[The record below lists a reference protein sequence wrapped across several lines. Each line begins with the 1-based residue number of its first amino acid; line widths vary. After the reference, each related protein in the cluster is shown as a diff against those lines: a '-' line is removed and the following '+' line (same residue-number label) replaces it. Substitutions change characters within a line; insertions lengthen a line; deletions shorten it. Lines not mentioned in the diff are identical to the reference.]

1 MALIFQRM
9 STADRRDV
17 FALFS
22 ELVLEDEY
30 YRDSRG
36 AYVGTLSG
44 REAAE
49 AALGEALTLFVDRPD
64 YGFIFIALEN
74 GKAVAGVSIS
84 YAISLSLGKVVAK
97 LEHLIVTES
106 RRREGIGTA
115 LIEALVKHLRLIEIA
130 RLDVDVHLKNE
141 AGKQFYL
148 GLDFEPS
155 REERMALL
163 L

>member
-1 MALIFQRM
+1 MDYEVSTSDLTFRRM

-22 ELVLEDEY
+22 ELVLRDDY
-30 YRDSRG
+30 FRDSRG

-44 REAAE
+44 REPTE

-64 YGFIFIALEN
+64 YG
-74 GKAVAGVSIS
+74 
-84 YAISLSLGKVVAK
+84 
-97 LEHLIVTES
+97 
-106 RRREGIGTA
+106 
-115 LIEALVKHLRLIEIA
+115 
-130 RLDVDVHLKNE
+130 DVHLDNE
-141 AGKQFYL
+141 AGKQFYR

-155 REERMALL
+155 HEERMALL